1 MCRILYRIVLIISEL
16 QSIRELQKRVFIE
29 KESSPSLS
37 QDIDQL
43 RFSEEYQGAEN
54 RIISIIHY
62 KVSLQV
68 QKKEREREIICYE
81 AEFSC
86 TFANIADYPFGEE
99 TCLIVF
105 FLKGIDNTLV
115 SLNLS
120 RFSDLGPS
128 EVGQF
133 VIKEWVERKETGDDD
148 SNMREMKC
156 YISILSFSLFYSSE
170 ASAWRFTSS

>member
-1 MCRILYRIVLIISEL
+1 MSLLVLIISLL

-29 KESSPSLS
+29 KESAPSLS

-43 RFSEEYQGAEN
+43 SFSEEYQGAEN
-54 RIISIIHY
+54 KIISIIHY
-62 KVSLQV
+62 KVRLQN
-68 QKKEREREIICYE
+68 QKRERERERDDHVMYK

-86 TFANIADYPFGEE
+86 TFANIAQYPFGEE

-120 RFSDLGPS
+120 RFSDQGPS

-133 VIKEWVERKETGDDD
+133 VIKEWVEVAMEDQGELEDNIRKVE
-148 SNMREMKC
+148 RKRYCIFE
-156 YISILSFSLFYSSE
+156 LQL
-170 ASAWRFTSS
+170 

>member
-1 MCRILYRIVLIISEL
+1 MCTILYRIVLIISEL

-133 VIKEWVERKETGDDD
+133 VIKEWVQVEVQEKDEGGDNIRKVEK
-148 SNMREMKC
+148 NFRL
-156 YISILSFSLFYSSE
+156 SIKSSFMY
-170 ASAWRFTSS
+170 